1 MRSYY
6 KSGGSVKKS
15 PAWTRKEGKSK
26 SGGLNAKGVASYR
39 KANPGSK
46 LKTAVTT
53 KPSKLKKGS
62 KAANRR
68 KSFCA
73 RMKGMKK
80 RNTSSKTANDPD
92 SRINKSLRKWNCQ
105 MTISRASMPKE
116 LTGNRTMNM
125 KKKKSLTQMPGDSKR
140 QRADT
145 NMTREQEKRLADQAN
160 EMRGK
165 AIRDEDRMN
174 MPSMMKKGGK
184 VKKMMG
190 GGKIRGYGMARGGK
204 VCKMR

>member
-1 MRSYY
+1 
-6 KSGGSVKKS
+6 
-15 PAWTRKEGKSK
+15 
-26 SGGLNAKGVASYR
+26 
-39 KANPGSK
+39 
-46 LKTAVTT
+46 
-53 KPSKLKKGS
+53 
-62 KAANRR
+62 
-68 KSFCA
+68 
-73 RMKGMKK
+73 
-80 RNTSSKTANDPD
+80 
-92 SRINKSLRKWNCQ
+92 

-125 KKKKSLTQMPGDSKR
+125 EKKKSLTQMPGDSKR

>member
-1 MRSYY
+1 M
-6 KSGGSVKKS
+6 
-15 PAWTRKEGKSK
+15 A
-26 SGGLNAKGVASYR
+26 
-39 KANPGSK
+39 
-46 LKTAVTT
+46 
-53 KPSKLKKGS
+53 
-62 KAANRR
+62 
-68 KSFCA
+68 
-73 RMKGMKK
+73 
-80 RNTSSKTANDPD
+80 
-92 SRINKSLRKWNCQ
+92 
-105 MTISRASMPKE
+105 ISRASIPKE

-125 KKKKSLTQMPGDSKR
+125 KKKLPKDLMAKKSITQMPGDSKR

-165 AIRDEDRMN
+165 AKRDEDRMS